1 MIPLNISSGLN
12 NLGNTCFFNSVL
24 QLLYQCSVLNKILLS
39 NHEMLSDIESDII
52 KEYLKFLISY
62 QSTNGSFSPIE
73 IISFVSRKLNRLGYS
88 QEDADQYL
96 VYIIDNL
103 IVDLVKWM
111 SDNSYEDLSISDN
124 NLTLKTVL
132 NNLFTMKIEKT
143 VSCPECNH
151 KSVSNEISSI
161 MYLSINSSNNN
172 SDKDNFATLID
183 QYLFSILD
191 DNNKYKCE
199 RCNKYVQAFIS
210 NSVIYPKYLIIC
222 IKRYDN
228 RNQKL
233 NNRIDVPLIF
243 INRCGTYSLRGFV
256 YHSGSTGGGHYMYIG
271 KKNDNW
277 YLYNDSSVSQL
288 DDISSYASYGYIY
301 LYTKQKN

>member
-1 MIPLNISSGLN
+1 MISLNISSGLN

-24 QLLYQCSVLNKILLS
+24 QLLYQCSVLNKILLF
-39 NHEMLSDIESDII
+39 NHEILNNIPSDII
-52 KEYLKFLISY
+52 KEYIKFLLSY
-62 QSTNGSFSPIE
+62 QNANSSFSPVE
-73 IISFVSRKLNRLGYS
+73 IINFISRKLNRLGYS

-103 IVDLVKWM
+103 IVDLTKWM
-111 SDNSYEDLSISDN
+111 SENSYDLSISDN
-124 NLTLKTVL
+124 NLTLINKKVL

-143 VSCPECNH
+143 ISCPECSH
-151 KSVSNEISSI
+151 KSISNETNSI
-161 MYLSINSSNNN
+161 MYLSINGNN
-172 SDKDNFATLID
+172 DKDNFANLID

-191 DNNKYKCE
+191 NDNKYKCE
-199 RCNKYVQAFIS
+199 KCYKRVQAFIS

-233 NNRIDVPLIF
+233 NNKIDVPLTF
-243 INRCGTYSLRGFV
+243 INRCGTYILRGFI
-256 YHSGSTGGGHYMYIG
+256 YHSGNTGGGHYIYIG
-271 KKNDNW
+271 KKNDKW
-277 YLYNDSSVSQL
+277 YLYNDSSVSLL
-288 DDISSYASYGYIY
+288 DDISSYSSYGYIY